1 MLFETSHLTETRN
14 KKKKEGASG
23 LLAGRGNA
31 IHLKAQRSLDTNDS
45 VTQDGVPG
53 PDSWAAQ
60 PSREHGLEGEAG
72 LVFLKPTESVLLSS
86 TDFFPARLLCARAG
100 KDYWAFCLLL

>member
-53 PDSWAAQ
+53 PDS
-60 PSREHGLEGEAG
+60 
-72 LVFLKPTESVLLSS
+72 
-86 TDFFPARLLCARAG
+86 
-100 KDYWAFCLLL
+100 